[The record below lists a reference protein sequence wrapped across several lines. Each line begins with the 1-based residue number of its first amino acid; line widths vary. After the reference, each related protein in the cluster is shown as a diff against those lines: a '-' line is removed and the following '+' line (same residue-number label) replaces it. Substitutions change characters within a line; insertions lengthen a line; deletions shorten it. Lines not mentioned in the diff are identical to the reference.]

1 VKELFLLLRRYFI
14 YLNQPIIIYI
24 TFLQKN
30 SPDSELRRV
39 FYYFASKLKIMI
51 KRVFVLVTIVTLA
64 ACNGG
69 NKGPVMADE
78 GEPVN
83 LNQDATNHVASV
95 SNSKKDISIEQE
107 EGVITI
113 GKLLNIREEL
123 VGKIISV
130 KGEVTKYNPSIMGM
144 NWVHIQDGTDHK
156 GEYDLTI
163 TTADVVSVGDQVVF
177 TGVLALERDFGYGY
191 KYSTILEGA
200 ELKK

>member
-30 SPDSELRRV
+30 SPYSVLRRV

-51 KRVFVLVTIVTLA
+51 KRVFVLVTIVTLV

-130 KGEVTKYNPSIMGM
+130 KGEVTKYNPSIMGR

>member
-1 VKELFLLLRRYFI
+1 
-14 YLNQPIIIYI
+14 
-24 TFLQKN
+24 
-30 SPDSELRRV
+30 
-39 FYYFASKLKIMI
+39 MI

-95 SNSKKDISIEQE
+95 SNSKKDISVEQE

-130 KGEVTKYNPSIMGM
+130 KGEVTKYNPSIMGR